1 MEDDAAYCPRCKN
14 TDLAPFETTR
24 CSFCNAEIAV
34 GTVVCPH
41 CHRIQP
47 PDKTAKGD
55 YYEEARKEA
64 PKAVE
69 IKKET
74 GNEKLALSQD
84 ENNAENEIKAKQ
96 EIRSEA
102 FEKKTSDG
110 TTIIYNQI
118 YTTPAAREEK
128 SFGEGLRR
136 NEDGGNESLSDYHL
150 HGTPTI
156 VGVDKDGY
164 VRENK
169 RTEKAYVERKPDKIK
184 NEYVKPEKQPIGKS
198 AVLSVLIAAISVLLG
213 IAASFTLIFIRTDVM
228 KIGGYGVALLRVPFI
243 GGVYSNFDL
252 YAEKTQL
259 KGMLLSLYNILPYV
273 FDGAI
278 VVAAIT
284 FFLSFLNLSNSRKIK
299 KATITFALLGAIA
312 TLFIIGTLIYIFDV
326 ERVGASLYALL
337 FGFVAAIVLI
347 SAGVKFKNR

>member
-47 PDKTAKGD
+47 PDRTAKGD
-55 YYEEARKEA
+55 YSEAVKNDA

-69 IKKET
+69 LKKET
-74 GNEKLALSQD
+74 ESERPYLSSD
-84 ENNAENEIKAKQ
+84 EEDARQ
-96 EIRSEA
+96 EVRSETV
-102 FEKKTSDG
+102 EKKSHDG

-118 YTTPAAREEK
+118 YTTPSSREEK
-128 SFGEGLRR
+128 PFGEGIRR
-136 NEDGGNESLSDYHL
+136 EEDDGSGSLSDYHL
-150 HGTPTI
+150 YGTPTI
-156 VGVDKDGY
+156 VGVDKDGN

-169 RTEKAYVERKPDKIK
+169 RPDRTRVERKTKIK
-184 NEYVKPEKQPIGKS
+184 EEKVKPEKQPIGKR
-198 AVLSVLIAAISVLLG
+198 AVLSVLAATLSILLG
-213 IAASFTLIFIRTDVM
+213 IAACFTLIFIRTDVM

-243 GGVYSNFDL
+243 GVYSNFDL

-259 KGMLLSLYNILPYV
+259 KGMLLSLYNVLPYV

-284 FFLSFLNLSNSRKIK
+284 FLSALFNLSNSPAAKRT
-299 KATITFALLGAIA
+299 TIAFALIGAVA
-312 TLFIIGTLIYIFDV
+312 TLFIIGALTYIFDI
-326 ERVGASLYALL
+326 ERVGACLYVLL
-337 FGFVAAIVLI
+337 FGFVATIVLI
-347 SAGVKFKNR
+347 SVGLRFKNK